1 MREGRPRSRRARA
14 VKIHVVLA
22 RTEYAS
28 NIGAS
33 ARAMANMG
41 AERLILIDPR
51 CALDERARE
60 MAAGAQ
66 EQLRKAVIYPS
77 WTEFFAKEGDGLRL
91 ALTRRGGRNRKLF
104 SLEEKLTELSASP
117 VENLYLIFGPEADG
131 LDSDDLAYANF
142 AVHLPIYGEFGSLNL
157 AQAVLLALFMV
168 RGRVKPAQMPTQVK
182 GTVQESVRPFYF
194 PDRLI
199 KDWLAAMGFDVN
211 ARRASAYLTLRRLF
225 LQNRPT
231 RHELQVLEAV
241 LQQNIRKLKERQLLG
256 LAAEKLTDDLGDIA
270 GKDVL

>member
-1 MREGRPRSRRARA
+1 M
-14 VKIHVVLA
+14 KIHVVLV
-22 RTEYAS
+22 RTEYPS

-41 AERLILIDPR
+41 ADRLILIDPG
-51 CALDERARE
+51 CAVDESARE

-66 EQLRKAVIYPS
+66 AQLRDAVIYRS
-77 WTEFFAKEGDGLRL
+77 WTEFFANEGDGLRL
-91 ALTRRGGRNRKLF
+91 ALTRRGGRNRKIF
-104 SLEEKLTELSASP
+104 SLEEKLSELSTTP

-131 LDSDDLAYANF
+131 LDSDDLAYVNF
-142 AVHLPIYGEFGSLNL
+142 SVHLPIFGDFGSLNL

-168 RGRVKPAQMPTQVK
+168 RGQFKPEQMPAQVK
-182 GTVQESVRPFYF
+182 GSVRESARPFYF

-199 KDWLAAMGFDVN
+199 KDWLGAMGFDVN

-231 RHELQVLEAV
+231 RHEIQVLEAV
-241 LQQNIRKLKERQLLG
+241 LQQNIRKLKAKPLIG
-256 LAAEKLTDDLGDIA
+256 LAAEELTNDLGDIA